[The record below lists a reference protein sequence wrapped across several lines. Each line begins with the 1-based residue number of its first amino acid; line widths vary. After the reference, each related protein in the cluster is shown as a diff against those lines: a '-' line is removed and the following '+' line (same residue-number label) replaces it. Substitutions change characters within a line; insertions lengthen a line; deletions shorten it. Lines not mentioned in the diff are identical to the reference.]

1 MNHIEYITSLDRYY
15 WFYELKKLL
24 IVPDS
29 SLNLDYATFLNIS
42 KSEKLTALEY
52 YNNNEV
58 IDSELKTSLDNALF
72 NAVEKGRLGEFTAII
87 GAFTNIDFYM
97 QAFLDMAASY
107 NDENMLTYI
116 LQSDDTSKY
125 RSNLDYKQAFEIA
138 LDGKNGKKNNSMKL
152 LFSFVKDNKEIYHH
166 QTCNCAI
173 TVNQIDIL
181 SIVLASYTPNNMQTV
196 GMLETAVMEQNMS
209 AIDIVYPLI
218 NNDHEFTAQDLM
230 TLISKWL
237 KQHLTTNTIKINTLE
252 KLLPLIDINHENGI
266 LLRTATSTGN
276 LKIVDFLLTSP
287 QLVQHADININN
299 NFALYNAVLS
309 THKDVVD
316 YLLTSPKLT
325 DHAIITDDVFKAS
338 VKAYLYDQKKEAME
352 LCHSLIFKYSY
363 KGNSEIQ
370 QFLQQQTVQKPASKD
385 FLLTVIDW
393 IDIVNLKDE
402 LQNELPIGKAQKK
415 QVKI

>member
-138 LDGKNGKKNNSMKL
+138 LDGKNGKKNSSMKL

-173 TVNQIDIL
+173 TVNQLDIL
-181 SIVLASYTPNNMQTV
+181 STILASYTPTNVQLV
-196 GMLETAVMEQNMS
+196 GMLETAIGEQNMS
-209 AIDIVYPLI
+209 AVSIVYPLI
-218 NNDHEFTAQDLM
+218 KNDDDIQIENNICKILKKH
-230 TLISKWL
+230 IS
-237 KQHLTTNTIKINTLE
+237 TNEIKINTMH
-252 KLLPLIDINHENGI
+252 KLLPLIDINHDDGI
-266 LLRTATSTGN
+266 LLKTASSVGN
-276 LKIVDFLLTSP
+276 IRVVDFLLTSP
-287 QLVQHADININN
+287 LIEQHADVHTNN
-299 NFALYNAVLS
+299 ESALYGAVLS
-309 THKDVVD
+309 TNKEMVD